1 MADPS
6 FLVLRFHA
14 PRVVCWGDPWDG
26 ERTNVISPWMR
37 RVGRDARGFT
47 VTELLVVIAIA
58 GVIMA
63 LSVPTLWTYFRTAAM
78 RAGAEE
84 IVTVLNGGR
93 QLAIRS
99 NTTVCVT
106 NDGTTVQLRV
116 GGCAG
121 PIWTGPGTDA
131 AGNIT
136 LANGLRA
143 GGTPNFCY
151 SYLGAGTTAPAPC
164 VNNAVFTVTDPAGGA
179 TMNVT
184 VATTGRARIQ

>member
-1 MADPS
+1 MA
-6 FLVLRFHA
+6 
-14 PRVVCWGDPWDG
+14 
-26 ERTNVISPWMR
+26 
-37 RVGRDARGFT
+37 
-47 VTELLVVIAIA
+47 ELLVVIAIA

-63 LSVPTLWTYFRTAAM
+63 LSVPSLWTYFRAAAI

-84 IVTVLNGGR
+84 MVTALNGGR

-106 NDGTTVQLRV
+106 NDGTRVQLRV
-116 GGCAG
+116 GSCAG

-143 GGTPNFCY
+143 SGTPNFCY

-164 VNNAVFTVTDPAGGA
+164 ANNALFTVTNPADGA
-179 TMNVT
+179 TMNVI